1 MEDSQIIR
9 LYFARDEAAVEQ
21 TEEKYGSY
29 CFRLARSILG
39 SDQDAEEVVS
49 DTYLHVWNA
58 IPPARPQVL
67 RLYLARIT
75 RNLSF
80 SRWRTQAAEKRG
92 GGQMDLVLEELS
104 ECIPGGQSPEEA
116 LDGKELAQSIRSFLD
131 ALPSRERAA
140 FLRRYF
146 YAQSTEQIASQLG
159 VTGEAVRKSL
169 YRTRKKLQHYL
180 TKEGYSL

>member
-58 IPPARPQVL
+58 ILRPGPRCCGCIWPESPGICLSPAGGLKPPKSGA
-67 RLYLARIT
+67 AG
-75 RNLSF
+75 
-80 SRWRTQAAEKRG
+80 RWIW
-92 GGQMDLVLEELS
+92 
-104 ECIPGGQSPEEA
+104 CW
-116 LDGKELAQSIRSFLD
+116 RS
-131 ALPSRERAA
+131 
-140 FLRRYF
+140 
-146 YAQSTEQIASQLG
+146 
-159 VTGEAVRKSL
+159 
-169 YRTRKKLQHYL
+169 
-180 TKEGYSL
+180 